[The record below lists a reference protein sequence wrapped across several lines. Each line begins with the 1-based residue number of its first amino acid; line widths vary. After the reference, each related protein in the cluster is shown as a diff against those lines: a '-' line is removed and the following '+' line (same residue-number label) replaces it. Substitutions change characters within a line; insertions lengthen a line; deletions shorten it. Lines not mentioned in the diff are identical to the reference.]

1 MYNLG
6 LKKGRGTI
14 DQIAYIH
21 CIMEKAREFQKKTST
36 SVSMTML
43 KPSMCG
49 SEQTGKFLEMG
60 VPEHL
65 ICHLR
70 NLYAGQEATV
80 RTKHGTT
87 DWFQSGK
94 GV

>member
-1 MYNLG
+1 
-6 LKKGRGTI
+6 
-14 DQIAYIH
+14 
-21 CIMEKAREFQKKTST
+21 
-36 SVSMTML
+36 
-43 KPSMCG
+43 MCG